1 MLPLRFPW
9 LWLAVG
15 WALAVGVAVG
25 SLTPAETLVGIS
37 ISDKLL
43 HAGSYFVLTVWF
55 TGVYEV
61 RRHVP
66 LALALIAA
74 GFGIELLQL
83 LTETRMFSLL
93 DALANSIGVALG
105 LALARLGLGGWCLRI
120 ERFLFA

>member
-15 WALAVGVAVG
+15 WALAVGVSVG